1 MEEEER
7 VEQVMSEVHL
17 GCPPHFS
24 GPYVSHFTVSLPP
37 TPNRSGDRFQVEASS
52 KEMVSLETHDDH
64 SPKRK
69 IRCSY
74 SQSSAQF
81 PQEVASDESLSL
93 DKDGDLVLTR
103 RKSHINGCLS
113 FGLTIQ
119 HTITSSLLEVGLQVW
134 KAALVLTD
142 FIMHKSFTS
151 SDLNDVTA
159 IELGAGTGLVGI
171 ALARVAKTVY
181 ITDRGV
187 HILDN
192 CDTNTHI
199 NSSLLKFRENSVR
212 VRELDWKES
221 WPPPSITADLPSQH
235 RSSKSRYLWASL
247 EIEEAENA
255 TVLLAADVIYSDELT
270 DSFFSMVEK
279 LMSRGSQ
286 KVLYLALEKR
296 YNFSMDELDVVA
308 NGYSHFRSFFV
319 EDEDHSEHIDGL
331 RPGFLGKQ
339 IDLAEIPQYIRE
351 YERGK
356 DLELWKITYC
366 RN

>member
-1 MEEEER
+1 NRAARFPLAMEEEER
-7 VEQVMSEVHL
+7 EEQVMSEVHL

-37 TPNRSGDRFQVEASS
+37 TPNRNQRVPSTTFHDRLQFYHAFRSSDRFHVEASS
-52 KEMVSLETHDDH
+52 KEMVSLKTHDDH

-69 IRCSY
+69 IRCYY
-74 SQSSAQF
+74 SQSSTQF
-81 PQEVASDESLSL
+81 PQEDTSDEFLSL

-103 RKSHINGCLS
+103 RKSHINRCLS

-119 HTITSSLLEVGLQVW
+119 HTITSSLLEVGLQV
-134 KAALVLTD
+134 
-142 FIMHKSFTS
+142 M
-151 SDLNDVTA
+151 
-159 IELGAGTGLVGI
+159 
-171 ALARVAKTVY
+171 
-181 ITDRGV
+181 
-187 HILDN
+187 
-192 CDTNTHI
+192 
-199 NSSLLKFRENSVR
+199 
-212 VRELDWKES
+212 
-221 WPPPSITADLPSQH
+221 
-235 RSSKSRYLWASL
+235 SSKSRYLWASL

-286 KVLYLALEKR
+286 KVLHLALEKR
-296 YNFSMDELDVVA
+296 YNFSMDELDVVV
-308 NGYSHFRSFFV
+308 NGYSHFRGFLFDDEGPIHNRRFIVCNNTISHSHFCSFVSFLSWV
-319 EDEDHSEHIDGL
+319 ADHAEHIDGL

-356 DLELWKITYC
+356 DLELWKITYSRNGC
-366 RN
+366 R